1 MAMKTIKKQ
10 DLSDSDENK
19 MEWDEGV
26 GAELFWM
33 WRPCSESSQPCTYGA
48 TARARARGWT
58 VQAKLSMFE
67 KQSFQLGQST

>member
-48 TARARARGWT
+48 MARARARG
-58 VQAKLSMFE
+58 
-67 KQSFQLGQST
+67 